1 MKTTTTDASERV
13 VNIGESMLRMLVCT
27 VALLLGG
34 CASITGSKMQ
44 PISLQTTQGSQI
56 VSGADCTLSNDI
68 GKWSVRTPGSVTVQK
83 STADLTIECSH
94 DNVRGTDHVSSK
106 ANTNVWGNI
115 LIGGLIGYAID
126 RSSGAGFDYPD
137 SVTIKLV
144 MPGPNA
150 PSSPQPSVAIPPVT
164 DGRWRAVMACDTNR
178 FISNSKPYQANFQA
192 DVTGGK
198 VTLQRKNKLGE
209 EVLTG
214 IVQGDQLSLDGMGYR
229 FLQPDRRWVFKFSG
243 QFTGNSKIYSGKGDM
258 LVRGGQSARTC
269 TLVMIQTDVPPPPPP
284 ASSPDMVEE
293 H

>member
-1 MKTTTTDASERV
+1 MK
-13 VNIGESMLRMLVCT
+13 IGEFMLRMLVCL

-44 PISLQTTQGSQI
+44 PISIQTTQGSQ
-56 VSGADCTLSNDI
+56 VVAGADCTLTNDA

-83 STADLTIECSH
+83 STGDMKIECSR
-94 DNVRGTDHVSSK
+94 NSVWGSEQIASK

-137 SVTIKLV
+137 SVTVRLV
-144 MPGPNA
+144 MPGPNS
-150 PSSPQPSVAIPPVT
+150 PSSPQPSAPVPPVS
-164 DGRWRAVMACDTNR
+164 DGRWRAVMACDINR
-178 FISNSKPYQANFQA
+178 FKPDSKAYQANFQA
-192 DVTGGK
+192 DITGGK
-198 VTLQRKNKLGE
+198 VTLQRKNKVAE

-229 FLQPDRRWVFKFSG
+229 FSQPDLRWVFKFNG

-258 LVRGGQSARTC
+258 LTRNGKSARAC
-269 TLVMIQTDVPPPPPP
+269 TLLMIQTDVPPPPPP
-284 ASSPDMVEE
+284 VTSPDLPE
-293 H
+293 